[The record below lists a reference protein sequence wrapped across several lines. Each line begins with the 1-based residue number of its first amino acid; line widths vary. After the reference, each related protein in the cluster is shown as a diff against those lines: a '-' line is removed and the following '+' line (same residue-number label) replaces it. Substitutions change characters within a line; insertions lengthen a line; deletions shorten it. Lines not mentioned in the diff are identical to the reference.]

1 MKKWQLLILVI
12 SITAIVL
19 PGIAQANLLKNP
31 GFEEGQYADDQSVP
45 SYWENE
51 RSGGAS
57 WHSRK
62 SDGQQHSGTKHIAV
76 GGMTSNDWAYYK
88 QNISDIKPGQAYVFT
103 AWVATEAWQPPASPV
118 AYLRVEFKDNKGAI
132 LRTDKLAVLTDQN
145 TAWALK
151 TLITDTAPSGA
162 TNADFM
168 CYAQGKG
175 TVLFDDVSVEAQP
188 KGK

>member
-1 MKKWQLLILVI
+1 MRKWQLLFSVVSVVVLLVP
-12 SITAIVL
+12 AIV
-19 PGIAQANLLKNP
+19 QANLLKNP
-31 GFEEGQYADDQSVP
+31 DFEGGNYADDQSMP
-45 SYWENE
+45 SYWECE

-57 WHSRK
+57 WHAWK
-62 SDGQQHSGTKHIAV
+62 SDKQRHSGTRHIVV
-76 GGMTSNDWAYYK
+76 GGMNSNEWAYYK
-88 QNISDIKPGQAYVFT
+88 QNVPDIKPGMAYVFT

-118 AYLRVEFKDNKGAI
+118 AYLRVEFKDNKGVI

-175 TVLFDDVSVEAQP
+175 TVLFDNVSVEAQP